1 MLDKLQAICNKYEE
15 LSAKSEQPDFFADP
29 QKAAKLLRE
38 KNDLE
43 PIVEAFHAYN
53 QAQQDMADAQ
63 ELMADPEMKELCQE
77 TYAAAKAR
85 DVLGGMPDKV
95 EIGVSSNIIKNV
107 KSVIVP
113 NTDGMKGIEAAA
125 AAGIVGG
132 QADKALEVIS
142 AVTADQKAA
151 MRAFLKQVPV
161 TVKAIDNGFIFD
173 IIVTLQQG
181 SDSAV
186 VRICQYHT
194 NIVLIQ
200 RNSEVLL
207 DHTAQETKQLCGD
220 AAPAESGLT
229 DRALLNIADIFAFAD
244 TCEINDIRPLLETQI
259 RYNTRI
265 SEEGLR
271 GDYGAN
277 IGSTMLKFY
286 GEDVRN
292 RAIAKAA
299 AGSDARMSGCE
310 LPVVI
315 NSGSGNQGITVSVPV
330 IEYARELGASDETLC
345 RALALSNLIAI
356 HEKAG
361 IGRLSAYCGAVS
373 AGCAAG
379 CGIAYLQGADL
390 KAVSHT
396 LVNALAIVSGIICD
410 GAKASCAAKIA
421 SSVEAGILGYHMY
434 KNGQQFRS
442 GDGIVTKG
450 VENTIRNV
458 GLLGRE
464 GMRETD
470 KEIVRIMLQAMP
482 KKEMGRSVL
491 REP

>member
-1 MLDKLQAICNKYEE
+1 MDKQSRTYQAYVQILKEE
-15 LSAKSEQPDFFADP
+15 LIPAMGCT
-29 QKAAKLLRE
+29 
-38 KNDLE
+38 E
-43 PIVEAFHAYN
+43 PIAIA
-53 QAQQDMADAQ
+53 
-63 ELMADPEMKELCQE
+63 
-77 TYAAAKAR
+77 YAAAKAR

-132 QADKALEVIS
+132 QADKALEVIA

-173 IIVTLQQG
+173 IIVTLRQG

-244 TCEINDIRPLLETQI
+244 TCEINDILPLLETQI

-470 KEIVRIMLQAMP
+470 KGSCGSCCRSRKAAAVEDRDYLQDRILSKVRRVRRKSAVWRLHSFGVFFQFV
-482 KKEMGRSVL
+482 R
-491 REP
+491 